1 MKIFK
6 KSKKGFALIFVI
18 IIAAAM
24 MIPVLMLLSSAAP
37 RKTAVTGEAVSDRA
51 LSLADSTV
59 DNILNQINTFP
70 FTVSAKTKILD
81 YNPEDP
87 DSGTADLST
96 QLTQQYVIYS
106 YISQLNGGV
115 VPSIPDDITNSSAVN
130 AFLAACDSI
139 KENISTYLYNLETQ
153 EYYAVW
159 DTFNNKIKNVSAVG
173 PDGVIKD
180 ESTTLMS
187 LTSGSTTTMKA
198 LDPDLSYKTDNVW
211 VEIDTNT
218 QYWPGEPDKW
228 MITATAYLL
237 SKPEIKRTVQAVAS
251 RGEITSTNGQYA
263 DGTWYM
269 HDTTTVTVPG
279 HSFADYSGLYHT
291 KVYFGRYETT
301 KGPIR
306 SDSNVYMGGW
316 AEDPVLA
323 NGHVYDEAVDDYN
336 GNHDGRFGPDKK
348 NLTWAKNNGYAVE
361 GYPPADWARVDRA
374 LYGSNAV
381 RNPTDPNGGIQ
392 DKVLSDY
399 YVNGSATIV
408 FSVVNGVGKVT
419 INGVMKDLPPN
430 GIIFV
435 EGTAIVS
442 GKVKG
447 QCTVGAKW
455 INIGGN
461 IIYNT
466 PPRTDRNAPIP
477 EHPDLLGL
485 VSSGDITIP
494 TSTFNNYHHLQ
505 VDAAMITGNG
515 SFGIDENAPPHI
527 IDPSGKYEAWW
538 NGCQAMWNT
547 SNAPAI
553 YLGNNKV
560 RGYEVQ
566 HTNYDWNLRDYGVP
580 PYFPTTSA
588 TEEYSDLIDQWPVV
602 SDSFVKAHLTGLTK
616 EQLEPYKLATPVDAG
631 GGLLLYYKYNYNGVD
646 YYYGNDFGWGVT
658 SSIGKTPLYRIT
670 WKEIIAE
677 PITP

>member
-1 MKIFK
+1 
-6 KSKKGFALIFVI
+6 
-18 IIAAAM
+18 

-81 YNPEDP
+81 YNPEVP

-153 EYYAVW
+153 EYYVVW
-159 DTFNNKIKNVSAVG
+159 DATNNKIKNVSAIG
-173 PDGVIKD
+173 PDGNIKD
-180 ESTTLMS
+180 AALKS

-251 RGEITSTNGQYA
+251 RGEITSANGQYA

-269 HDTTTVTVPG
+269 HDTITVTVPG

-291 KVYFGRYETT
+291 KACFGRYETT

-323 NGHVYDEAVDDYN
+323 NGFVSDEAVDDYN

-361 GYPPADWARVDRA
+361 GYPRADWARVDRA

-399 YVNGSATIV
+399 YVM
-408 FSVVNGVGKVT
+408 VV
-419 INGVMKDLPPN
+419 
-430 GIIFV
+430 
-435 EGTAIVS
+435 
-442 GKVKG
+442 
-447 QCTVGAKW
+447 Q
-455 INIGGN
+455 
-461 IIYNT
+461 
-466 PPRTDRNAPIP
+466 
-477 EHPDLLGL
+477 
-485 VSSGDITIP
+485 
-494 TSTFNNYHHLQ
+494 Q
-505 VDAAMITGNG
+505 
-515 SFGIDENAPPHI
+515 
-527 IDPSGKYEAWW
+527 
-538 NGCQAMWNT
+538 
-547 SNAPAI
+547 
-553 YLGNNKV
+553 
-560 RGYEVQ
+560 
-566 HTNYDWNLRDYGVP
+566 
-580 PYFPTTSA
+580 
-588 TEEYSDLIDQWPVV
+588 
-602 SDSFVKAHLTGLTK
+602 
-616 EQLEPYKLATPVDAG
+616 
-631 GGLLLYYKYNYNGVD
+631 
-646 YYYGNDFGWGVT
+646 
-658 SSIGKTPLYRIT
+658 
-670 WKEIIAE
+670 
-677 PITP
+677 

>member
-6 KSKKGFALIFVI
+6 QSKKGFALIFVI

-24 MIPVLMLLSSAAP
+24 MIPVMMLLSSAAP

-70 FTVSAKTKILD
+70 FTVSAKTKILN

-106 YISQLNGGV
+106 YVSQLNGGN
-115 VPSIPDDITNSSAVN
+115 VPSIPDNIQDSSAVTAFFN
-130 AFLAACDSI
+130 ACNSI
-139 KENISTYLYNLETQ
+139 KENVSTYLYNLETQ

-159 DTFNNKIKNVSAVG
+159 DTTYNKIKNVSAVG
-173 PDGVIKD
+173 ADGDVK
-180 ESTTLMS
+180 TATLKS
-187 LTSGSTTTMKA
+187 LTSGTKTNMNS
-198 LDPDLSYKTDNVW
+198 LDPNYKTDNVW

-228 MITATAYLL
+228 VIKATAYLL
-237 SKPEIKRTVQAVAS
+237 SKPDIKRTVQAIAS
-251 RGEITSTNGQYA
+251 RGEVTSANGQYA
-263 DGTWYM
+263 DGTWYT
-269 HDTTTVTVPG
+269 HDTTTITVPG

-306 SDSNVYMGGW
+306 GDSNVYMGGW

-348 NLTWAKNNGYAVE
+348 NLAWAKSNSYAVE
-361 GYPPADWARVDRA
+361 GYPAADWARVDKA

-399 YVNGSATIV
+399 YVNGNATIV
-408 FSVVNGVGKVT
+408 FSVVNGTGKVT

-435 EGTAIVS
+435 EGTATVS
-442 GKVKG
+442 GTVKG

-461 IIYNT
+461 IVYNT
-466 PPRTDRNAPIP
+466 PPRTDRNAPVP
-477 EHPDLLGL
+477 EYPDLLGL

-494 TSTFNNYHHLQ
+494 TNTFNNYHHLTI
-505 VDAAMITGNG
+505 DAAMISGNG
-515 SFGIDENAPPHI
+515 SFGIDENAPSHT

-566 HTNYDWNLRDYGVP
+566 HTNYDWNLRDVGVP

-588 TEEYSDLIDQWPVV
+588 TQERVDLIDQWPVV
-602 SDSFVKAHLTGLTK
+602 SDQYIKTQLTGLTK
-616 EQLEPYKLATPVDAG
+616 EYLDANCKLATPINAG
-631 GGLLLYYKYNYNGVD
+631 GGLLLYYKYTKDGVD
-646 YYYGNDFGWGVT
+646 YYYGKDFGWGVT
-658 SSIGKTPLYRIT
+658 SSISRSSLYRIT

-677 PITP
+677 PTIP